1 MERLLLACFGFVFL
15 EIFGGREGG
24 ACLEKYFVCMAKQL
38 QYFFFFS
45 SAAWEKRRVKEQ
57 PSKFSKLSWM
67 QFLAFSIWISNGIK
81 ITAEEIVLNAKL

>member
-1 MERLLLACFGFVFL
+1 MERFLLACFGFVFL

-45 SAAWEKRRVKEQ
+45 SAAWENRTTLQIFKTQ
-57 PSKFSKLSWM
+57 
-67 QFLAFSIWISNGIK
+67 
-81 ITAEEIVLNAKL
+81 LNAVLGLFNMDK